1 LAFHDSSRCHMHF
14 SQLNMTR
21 GRLKWRII
29 YVDTAFRVGVAIV
42 LCLFFFRLCFQ
53 ICLRK

>member
-21 GRLKWRII
+21 GRFK
-29 YVDTAFRVGVAIV
+29 
-42 LCLFFFRLCFQ
+42 
-53 ICLRK
+53 